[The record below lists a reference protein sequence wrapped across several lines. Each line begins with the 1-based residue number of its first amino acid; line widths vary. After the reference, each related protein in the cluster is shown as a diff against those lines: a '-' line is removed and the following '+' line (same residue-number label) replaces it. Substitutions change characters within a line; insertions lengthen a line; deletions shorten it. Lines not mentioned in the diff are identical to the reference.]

1 MATTAATSVVFT
13 KTLPASSATSIAASQ
28 SPGAGAILINGSAVV
43 NGVAV
48 LDVYNELTNSE
59 PGINV
64 IVTSGGNDSGI
75 TFTVTGTNS
84 SGQTVSDTFAGA
96 ATGAATSNISFVT
109 VTSVTHT
116 GSVAGT
122 VTVGTTSSG
131 ASRWITWDYLGDSPF
146 NLAFFVQVSG
156 TVSYTVQY
164 TLDDP
169 NNLSPGL
176 DYPVPIDTTVANK
189 TDNQNSAITTPII
202 ATRVVINSG
211 SGMIRARFIQAG
223 IG

>member
-1 MATTAATSVVFT
+1 MATTATSVVFT
-13 KTLPASSATSIAASQ
+13 KTLPATSATSVAASQ
-28 SPGAGAILINGSAVV
+28 SPGAGAITLNGSAVV
-43 NGVAV
+43 NGVAI
-48 LDVYNELTNSE
+48 LDTYNELTNSE

-64 IVTSGGNDSGI
+64 AIASGGDDSGI
-75 TFTVTGTNS
+75 TFTVYGTNS
-84 SGQTVSDTFAGA
+84 NGQNVSDTFAGA
-96 ATGAATSNISFVT
+96 ATDTAISNIAFNT
-109 VTSVTHT
+109 VTRVTHT

-122 VTVGTTSSG
+122 VTVGTTAEG

-176 DYPVPIDTTVANK
+176 AYPVPIDTTVANK

>member
-48 LDVYNELTNSE
+48 LDTYDELTNSE

-64 IVTSGGNDSGI
+64 IITSGGDDSSI
-75 TFTVTGTNS
+75 TFTVYGTNS

-96 ATGAATSNISFVT
+96 NVGAATSNISFVT
-109 VTSVTHT
+109 VNRVTHT

-131 ASRWITWDYLGDSPF
+131 ASRWITWDYLGEPPF
-146 NLAFFVQVSG
+146 NLSYFVQVVG
-156 TVSYTVQY
+156 TINYTVQY
-164 TLDDP
+164 TFDDP
-169 NNLSPGL
+169 NNLPPGVTT
-176 DYPVPIDTTVANK
+176 PFPINTIVANA
-189 TDNQNSAITTPII
+189 TANQDSTISTPII

-211 SGMIRARFIQAG
+211 NGMVRPRFIQVG